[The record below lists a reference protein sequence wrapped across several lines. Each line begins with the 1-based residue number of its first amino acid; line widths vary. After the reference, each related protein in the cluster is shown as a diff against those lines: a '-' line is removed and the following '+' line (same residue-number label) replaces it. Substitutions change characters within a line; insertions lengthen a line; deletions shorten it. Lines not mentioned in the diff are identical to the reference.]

1 MMHVSPFMPMDIDYE
16 WRFNSPGARLNVHIE
31 NHRKGEKLF
40 DATLRLRRR
49 EITGASLARV
59 LIQYPLMT
67 FKVVWSIHWQALRL
81 WLKRVPFIAHP
92 EKHIQVKE
100 SKT

>member
-1 MMHVSPFMPMDIDYE
+1 M
-16 WRFNSPGARLNVHIE
+16 NVHIE

-40 DATLRLRRR
+40 DATLQLRRR